1 LRSPPGNPRRSR
13 ILEGVALLLLAVS
26 ALGFQGSATAP
37 WAEARAG
44 DGRRL
49 QISPIGIAD
58 FGLGTSG
65 TAPTEC
71 RWWPKLGD
79 EELCAISNDAERE
92 VTWLRRTYPY
102 VVIALWTAVLA
113 IFLNALRI
121 PRVPRAAGVIVAMV
135 LPAFAALA
143 YRGIFMGAPRA
154 LRVISGL
161 SLDPVATGFGSIAV
175 AAMCSA
181 VATVLLVL
189 SGRLRRD

>member
-1 LRSPPGNPRRSR
+1 M
-13 ILEGVALLLLAVS
+13 LAIS
-26 ALGFQGSATAP
+26 ALCFQRSATAP

-49 QISPIGIAD
+49 QLSPIGIAD

-71 RWWPKLGD
+71 RWWPKLGN
-79 EELCAISNDAERE
+79 EELCAISADAERE

-121 PRVPRAAGVIVAMV
+121 PHVPRAAGVIVAMV
-135 LPAFAALA
+135 LPMFAALA

-154 LRVISGL
+154 LAVVSGL

-175 AAMCSA
+175 AAVCSA
-181 VATVLLVL
+181 IATVFLVL

>member
-1 LRSPPGNPRRSR
+1 MIAPPGNPRRRR
-13 ILEGVALLLLAVS
+13 IFEGVALVLLALS
-26 ALGFQGSATAP
+26 ALFFQRSATAP
-37 WAEARAG
+37 WAAARAS

-71 RWWPKLGD
+71 RWWPKLGS
-79 EELCAISNDAERE
+79 EELCAVNTDATRE

-102 VVIALWTAVLA
+102 VVVGLWTAVLA
-113 IFLNALRI
+113 IFLVALRI
-121 PRVPRAAGVIVAMV
+121 PRVPPGAGVVVAIA
-135 LPAFAALA
+135 LPLLAALA

-154 LRVISGL
+154 LAVISGL
-161 SLDPVATGFGSIAV
+161 SLDPVASGFGSIAS
-175 AAMCSA
+175 AAVCSA
-181 VATVLLVL
+181 MAVVLLVL